1 MTLDLTQYTI
11 EELITLKSEIE
22 SRISSYVD
30 GYLYICNVRSY
41 GRNWTERVNNVHDLQ
56 ELCYRYDGQD
66 GIVDIYSTNPDLG
79 DFYNYGDVM
88 YIVSED
94 DYTKWKEYEFRK
106 NMIPNISKELDE
118 WDDRDNVPFNSR
130 PFFVPI
136 YSREDLA
143 EMEKELAE
151 FDMSFIPPVRYSDK

>member
-41 GRNWTERVNNVHDLQ
+41 GRNWTERVNNVHNLRD
-56 ELCYRYDGQD
+56 LCYRYDGDD
-66 GIVDIYSTNPDLG
+66 GIVDVYSTNPD
-79 DFYNYGDVM
+79 FSMIENYGDVM
-88 YIVSED
+88 YIVSEG
-94 DYTKWKEYEFRK
+94 DYNNWKEYEFRK
-106 NMIPNISKELDE
+106 NMIPKISKELDE
-118 WDDRDNVPFNSR
+118 WDDRNNVPFNSR
-130 PFFVPI
+130 PTFSPI
-136 YSREDLA
+136 YSKEDLS

-151 FDMSFIPPVRYSDK
+151 FDMSFTPPVRYSNK

>member
-11 EELITLKSEIE
+11 EGLIALKSEIE
-22 SRISSYVD
+22 GCISSYVD

-41 GRNWTERVNNVHDLQ
+41 GSNWTQRLNNVYDLQ

-66 GIVDIYSTNPDLG
+66 GVVDIYSTNPDLSIE
-79 DFYNYGDVM
+79 NYGDVM

-94 DYTKWKEYEFRK
+94 DYTKWKEYEYRK
-106 NMIPNISKELDE
+106 NMIPNISKKLDE
-118 WDDRDNVPFNSR
+118 WDNRDNVPFNSR
-130 PFFVPI
+130 PFFSPV

-151 FDMSFIPPVRYSDK
+151 FDMSFTPPVWYSDK